1 VPRSGQHRH
10 PYHPR
15 GRRPLRLL
23 AAIGAAVGGLC
34 LVLATLELVVQLGPR
49 HPGTATPVASAIRG
63 SGSDRPAKIH
73 LPRRYMITWSFRCP
87 PGKRGTFWLDSASA
101 SGPGRT
107 EQRASGPRRS
117 GTWRPRSDESA
128 RDLYVVSD
136 CAWSARLIPPD
147 ETASPAPR
155 ATGRHGR
162 RHRRHGDQ
170 HAQKKHRGHS
180 KHKKQRHKR
189 PKNTKHKHKK
199 HKHKK
204 HKH

>member
-1 VPRSGQHRH
+1 MGAAVPRSGQHRH
-10 PYHPR
+10 PHRPR
-15 GRRPLRLL
+15 GRRALRLL

-34 LVLATLELVVQLGPR
+34 LVLATLE
-49 HPGTATPVASAIRG
+49 
-63 SGSDRPAKIH
+63 
-73 LPRRYMITWSFRCP
+73 F
-87 PGKRGTFWLDSASA
+87 
-101 SGPGRT
+101 
-107 EQRASGPRRS
+107 
-117 GTWRPRSDESA
+117 SDETA

-162 RHRRHGDQ
+162 RHRRHGDR